1 MDITKIP
8 KQEKDRPRVCAYA
21 RVSTKSEAQE
31 YSLFMQTKYWENK
44 FRDNNEVEYVGL
56 FSDDGISGKEMRNRK
71 ALNEVLSKV
80 RKGEFDRVY
89 TKSIS
94 RFARNY
100 TEIIAVI
107 REFRELGVPIIF
119 EKECLNTLDPKC
131 GLLLNI
137 MASLA
142 EEELKSMSKN
152 QKWAARK
159 RFAQGSIELTQI
171 YGYRLIDGQLIVNQ
185 EEKKLIQLIYSLYTK
200 GYGIPKI
207 CRILTE
213 RGYKT
218 MHGGA
223 WSKNTIRTILS
234 NEKYVGDCL
243 LQKCY
248 YELNVKIPNKGELPQ
263 YYIENSH
270 EAIIDRETFEAV
282 QQRLSERAKKYLP
295 SGRNNTGGPLAGKI
309 RCGKCGAKFK
319 RKTCAKGKTYE
330 TYKWTCRTKDQM
342 SKAVCGNSDI
352 KEDIII
358 ELLIDAFNECLDNRQ
373 EIINKAEEDRQ
384 LQSLLNMEKEIR
396 ALHIKGYI
404 SKGTYLKENEEIIR
418 KIKEKEQIIENLK
431 NTIDIQGYKKSAE
444 FTKDMADFLIE
455 ATIDD
460 WMVTF
465 KFANGYETQRKY
477 TNGRAGNVN
486 GKLCK
491 H

>member
-1 MDITKIP
+1 
-8 KQEKDRPRVCAYA
+8 
-21 RVSTKSEAQE
+21 
-31 YSLFMQTKYWENK
+31 
-44 FRDNNEVEYVGL
+44 
-56 FSDDGISGKEMRNRK
+56 
-71 ALNEVLSKV
+71 
-80 RKGEFDRVY
+80 
-89 TKSIS
+89 
-94 RFARNY
+94 
-100 TEIIAVI
+100 
-107 REFRELGVPIIF
+107 
-119 EKECLNTLDPKC
+119 
-131 GLLLNI
+131 
-137 MASLA
+137 
-142 EEELKSMSKN
+142 
-152 QKWAARK
+152 
-159 RFAQGSIELTQI
+159 
-171 YGYRLIDGQLIVNQ
+171 
-185 EEKKLIQLIYSLYTK
+185 
-200 GYGIPKI
+200 
-207 CRILTE
+207 
-213 RGYKT
+213 

>member
-1 MDITKIP
+1 MEIIKIP
-8 KQEKDRPRVCAYA
+8 MREKGKPRVCAYA

-31 YSLFMQTKYWENK
+31 CSLAMQTRYWEDK
-44 FRDNNEVEYVGL
+44 FNGNNEVEYVGL
-56 FSDDGISGKEMRNRK
+56 FADDGISGKEMRNRK
-71 ALNEVLSKV
+71 ALNEVLLKV
-80 RKGEFDRVY
+80 RNGEIDRVY

-107 REFRELGVPIIF
+107 REFKELGVPIIF
-119 EKECLNTLDPKC
+119 EKEALNTLDPKC

-171 YGYRLIDGQLIVNQ
+171 YGYRLVDGQLIVNQ
-185 EEKKLIQLIYSLYTK
+185 EEKELIKSIYSLYMQ
-200 GYGIPKI
+200 GNGIPKI
-207 CRILTE
+207 CRILTD

-218 MHGGA
+218 MHGGV
-223 WSKNTIRTILS
+223 WSKSTIRTILS

-248 YELNVKIPNKGELPQ
+248 YDLNVKIPNKGELPQ

-270 EAIIDRETFEAV
+270 EAIIDKETFEAV

-295 SGRNNTGGPLAGKI
+295 SGSNNTGGPLAGKI
-309 RCGKCGAKFK
+309 KCGKCGARFK
-319 RKTCAKGKTYE
+319 RKTCAKGKSYE

-352 KEDIII
+352 KEDVIIT
-358 ELLIDAFNECLDNRQ
+358 LLIDAFNESLDKRQ
-373 EIINKAEEDRQ
+373 EILDIAEEERQ
-384 LQSLLNMEKEIR
+384 LHALLNTEKEIQ

-404 SKGTYLKENEEIIR
+404 SKETFLKEKDEILNKIR
-418 KIKEKEQIIENLK
+418 AKEQAILNLK
-431 NTIDIQGYKKSAE
+431 NSIDIQGYEKSAE

-460 WMVTF
+460 WIVTF

-486 GKLCK
+486 GKLCR

>member
-80 RKGEFDRVY
+80 RKGEIDRVY

-234 NEKYVGDCL
+234 NEKYVG
-243 LQKCY
+243 
-248 YELNVKIPNKGELPQ
+248 
-263 YYIENSH
+263 
-270 EAIIDRETFEAV
+270 
-282 QQRLSERAKKYLP
+282 
-295 SGRNNTGGPLAGKI
+295 
-309 RCGKCGAKFK
+309 
-319 RKTCAKGKTYE
+319 
-330 TYKWTCRTKDQM
+330 
-342 SKAVCGNSDI
+342 
-352 KEDIII
+352 
-358 ELLIDAFNECLDNRQ
+358 
-373 EIINKAEEDRQ
+373 
-384 LQSLLNMEKEIR
+384 
-396 ALHIKGYI
+396 
-404 SKGTYLKENEEIIR
+404 
-418 KIKEKEQIIENLK
+418 
-431 NTIDIQGYKKSAE
+431 
-444 FTKDMADFLIE
+444 
-455 ATIDD
+455 
-460 WMVTF
+460 
-465 KFANGYETQRKY
+465 
-477 TNGRAGNVN
+477 
-486 GKLCK
+486 
-491 H
+491 

>member
-1 MDITKIP
+1 MEITKIP
-8 KQEKDRPRVCAYA
+8 MREKGKPRLCAYT
-21 RVSTKSEAQE
+21 RVSTKKEEQE
-31 YSLFMQTKYWENK
+31 FSLNMQNNYWENK
-44 FRDNNEVEYVGL
+44 FKNNDEVEYVGL
-56 FSDDGISGKEMRNRK
+56 FTDEGISGKEMRNRK
-71 ALNEVLSKV
+71 ALNEILSKV
-80 RKGEFDRVY
+80 RKGEIDRVY

-107 REFRELGVPIIF
+107 REFKELGVPIIF
-119 EKECLNTLDPKC
+119 EKEALNTLDPKC

-159 RFAQGSIELTQI
+159 RFAQGSVELTQI
-171 YGYRLIDGQLIVNQ
+171 YGYKMVDGQLIVNQ
-185 EEKKLIQLIYSLYTK
+185 EEKELIKTIYSLYMQ
-200 GYGIPKI
+200 GCGIPKI

-223 WSKNTIRTILS
+223 WSKTTIRTILS
-234 NEKYVGDCL
+234 NEKYIGDSL

-248 YELNVKIPNKGELPQ
+248 YDLNVRIPNRGELPQ

-270 EAIIDRETFEAV
+270 EAIIDKATFEAV
-282 QQRLSERAKKYLP
+282 QQRLSDRAKKYLP
-295 SGRNNTGGPLAGKI
+295 SGSNSTGGPLAGKI
-309 RCGKCGAKFK
+309 RCGKCGARFK
-319 RKTCAKGKTYE
+319 RKTCAKGKSYE

-342 SKAVCGNSDI
+342 SKAACDNSDI
-352 KEDIII
+352 KEEVII
-358 ELLIDAFNECLDNRQ
+358 ELLIDAFNESLDNRQ
-373 EIINKAEEDRQ
+373 EIIDRAEEERQ
-384 LQSLLNMEKEIR
+384 LQALLSTEREMQ
-396 ALHIKGYI
+396 ALHVKGYI
-404 SKGTYLKENEEIIR
+404 SKETYLKEKDAILN
-418 KIKEKEQIIENLK
+418 KIKEKEQVIQNLK
-431 NTIDIQGYKKSAE
+431 NTIDIQGYEKSAE

-465 KFANGYETQRKY
+465 KFANGYETQRQY